1 MRTLCSQTPR
11 AILIAALLLCG
22 RPLTLALAGQ
32 KPGDKPKRIPKTI
45 WNFDGGVFLETD
57 GSLSDNTC
65 FRLAGHMADKSFF
78 DNLKRIDDNQGT
90 RYVRGKEIV
99 TEFPDHLKLLF
110 VIHDQPCPSQVPDPK
125 GRQYLTREMMSTL
138 HLSLFWKR
146 GVDLRPAENFKL
158 KFFSVELIP
167 PYATELAK
175 DLPKRFQ
182 WAYELEIPSAGIP
195 LSDSLVLIFRRDDG
209 HIAARVAARL

>member
-1 MRTLCSQTPR
+1 MRTLCSQAQRTVF
-11 AILIAALLLCG
+11 IAVLLLCCQ
-22 RPLTLALAGQ
+22 PWAFAAAGQ

-65 FRLAGHMADKSFF
+65 FRLAGHMADKGFF

-90 RYVRGKEIV
+90 RYLRGKEVV
-99 TEFPDHLKLLF
+99 TEFPEHLKLLF
-110 VIHDQPCPSQVPDPK
+110 VIHDQPCLSQVPDPK

-146 GVDLRPAENFKL
+146 GVALRPAENFKV
-158 KFFSVELIP
+158 KFFSVEPIP

-175 DLPKRFQ
+175 ELPKRFQ
-182 WAYELEIPSAGIP
+182 WAYELDIPSAGIP

-209 HIAARVAARL
+209 RIAARVAARL

>member
-11 AILIAALLLCG
+11 AILIAALLLCSQ
-22 RPLTLALAGQ
+22 PLTLALAGQ

-57 GSLSDNTC
+57 GSLNDKTC
-65 FRLAGHMADKSFF
+65 FRLAGHMADKGFF
-78 DNLKRIDDNQGT
+78 DNLKRVDDNQGT
-90 RYVRGKEIV
+90 RYLRGKEIV

-110 VIHDQPCPSQVPDPK
+110 VIHDQPCPSQLPDPK
-125 GRQYLTREMMSTL
+125 GRQYLTREMMSTM

-146 GVDLRPAENFKL
+146 GVVLRPAENFKV
-158 KFFSVELIP
+158 KFFSVEPIR
-167 PYATELAK
+167 PYATELAM

>member
-1 MRTLCSQTPR
+1 MRTPCYQAQRTVLIAVALLCSFSFQLG
-11 AILIAALLLCG
+11 A
-22 RPLTLALAGQ
+22 Q

-57 GSLSDNTC
+57 GSLSENTC
-65 FRLAGHMADKSFF
+65 FRLAGHMADKGFF

-90 RYVRGKEIV
+90 RYLRGKEVV
-99 TEFPDHLKLLF
+99 TEFPERLKLLF
-110 VIHDQPCPSQVPDPK
+110 VIHDQPCPSQMQDPK
-125 GRQYLTREMMSTL
+125 GREYLTREMMSKL

-146 GVDLRPAENFKL
+146 GVALRPAENFKV
-158 KFFSVELIP
+158 KFFSVKPIP
-167 PYATELAK
+167 PYATELANA
-175 DLPKRFQ
+175 LPKRFQ

-195 LSDSLVLIFRRDDG
+195 LSDSLVMIFRRDDG

>member
-1 MRTLCSQTPR
+1 
-11 AILIAALLLCG
+11 
-22 RPLTLALAGQ
+22 
-32 KPGDKPKRIPKTI
+32 KTI

-57 GSLSDNTC
+57 GSLSENTC

-99 TEFPDHLKLLF
+99 TEFPEHLKLLF
-110 VIHDQPCPSQVPDPK
+110 VIHDQPCPSQLPDPK
-125 GRQYLTREMMSTL
+125 GREYLTREMMSTL

-146 GVDLRPAENFKL
+146 GVALRPTENFKL
-158 KFFSVELIP
+158 KFFSVELIS

-175 DLPKRFQ
+175 DLPKRLQ
-182 WAYELEIPSAGIP
+182 WAYELEIPSAGVP
-195 LSDSLVLIFRRDDG
+195 LSDSLVLILRRDDG
-209 HIAARVAARL
+209 RIAARVAARL